1 MVNSSNKV
9 QRYSTKSKTPT
20 SYLDMGDSLR
30 YTYEV
35 ENEMVELVELVDIN
49 KNEPASKK
57 YSTNI
62 FCGNTKIATN
72 IDSNYRVI
80 TLFTKNR
87 VIYPFI
93 WRIMHNSC
101 CPRFLEKSLYTYA

>member
-35 ENEMVELVELVDIN
+35 ENEMVELVDIN
-49 KNEPASKK
+49 KN
-57 YSTNI
+57 
-62 FCGNTKIATN
+62 
-72 IDSNYRVI
+72 D
-80 TLFTKNR
+80 
-87 VIYPFI
+87 
-93 WRIMHNSC
+93 HQ
-101 CPRFLEKSLYTYA
+101 EKSTVSSFCDKTER